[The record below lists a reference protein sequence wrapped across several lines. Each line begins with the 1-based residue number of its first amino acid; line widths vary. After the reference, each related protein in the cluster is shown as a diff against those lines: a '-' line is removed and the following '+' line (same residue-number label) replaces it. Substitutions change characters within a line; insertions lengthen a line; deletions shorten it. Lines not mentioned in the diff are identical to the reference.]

1 MNRDMNNDIN
11 NDTFGLYLHI
21 PFCQG
26 KCRYCDFYSVNFEQ
40 ALLEK
45 YLSYL
50 KKELLSY
57 SILLQGKGRKV
68 ELETI
73 YFGGGTPGLL
83 SAEELAQVL
92 DLISQEF
99 SLSPLAEVSL
109 EVNPSSLTGE
119 KLQAYRKS
127 GINRLSIGVQSFND
141 RELSFLGRRHDAREA
156 REKIELAGRYF
167 DNYSIDLIYAIPD
180 QELADWERTLQQA
193 IQLSPYHVSLYSLQ
207 IEEGTPLASSLA
219 AGEFEETDN
228 SLDAEMYLLA
238 RQFLRASGYE
248 HYEISNF
255 ARNGYQS
262 RHNRLYWEFRPYLG
276 VGPGSHSFM
285 GGERFWNH
293 ADLSLYM
300 EKLNQGELPVQ
311 ERIQLSREEQMAE
324 MVFMGL
330 RLLEGV
336 SLTEFYKMFNVSLTE
351 YYAREIEKLQSQGL
365 ITIGNDRISLTEKG
379 LLLGN
384 LVFMEFLP

>member
-1 MNRDMNNDIN
+1 
-11 NDTFGLYLHI
+11 
-21 PFCQG
+21 
-26 KCRYCDFYSVNFEQ
+26 
-40 ALLEK
+40 
-45 YLSYL
+45 SYL

>member
-1 MNRDMNNDIN
+1 M
-11 NDTFGLYLHI
+11 
-21 PFCQG
+21 
-26 KCRYCDFYSVNFEQ
+26 
-40 ALLEK
+40 
-45 YLSYL
+45 
-50 KKELLSY
+50 
-57 SILLQGKGRKV
+57 
-68 ELETI
+68 
-73 YFGGGTPGLL
+73 

-285 GGERFWNH
+285 GGERF
-293 ADLSLYM
+293 
-300 EKLNQGELPVQ
+300 
-311 ERIQLSREEQMAE
+311 
-324 MVFMGL
+324 
-330 RLLEGV
+330 
-336 SLTEFYKMFNVSLTE
+336 
-351 YYAREIEKLQSQGL
+351 
-365 ITIGNDRISLTEKG
+365 
-379 LLLGN
+379 
-384 LVFMEFLP
+384 